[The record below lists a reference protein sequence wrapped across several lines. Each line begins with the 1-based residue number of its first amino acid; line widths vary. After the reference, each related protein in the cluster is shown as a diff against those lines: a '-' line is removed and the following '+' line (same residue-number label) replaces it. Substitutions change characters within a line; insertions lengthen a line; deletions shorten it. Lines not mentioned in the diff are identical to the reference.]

1 VSDSETVEEAVACTR
16 FLLIGHASRMLLPQ
30 ATAERMIIDR
40 EKILSELE
48 SHINRRVQVMR
59 QAATADHRAL
69 RNNAKICLESLET
82 VLRLLRRLF
91 EELGLVEGG
100 GS

>member
-1 VSDSETVEEAVACTR
+1 
-16 FLLIGHASRMLLPQ
+16 
-30 ATAERMIIDR
+30 MIIDR

-48 SHINRRVQVMR
+48 SHISRTAQVMR

-69 RNNAKICLESLET
+69 HHNAEIWLESLET
-82 VLRLLRRLF
+82 DLRLLRRLF
-91 EELGLVEGG
+91 EEFGLVEGD

>member
-1 VSDSETVEEAVACTR
+1 
-16 FLLIGHASRMLLPQ
+16 MN
-30 ATAERMIIDR
+30 IDR

-48 SHINRRVQVMR
+48 SHISRSAQVMR

-69 RNNAKICLESLET
+69 QNNAEIWLESLET
-82 VLRLLRRLF
+82 DLRLLRRLF
-91 EELGLVEGG
+91 EELGLVEGS

>member
-1 VSDSETVEEAVACTR
+1 
-16 FLLIGHASRMLLPQ
+16 
-30 ATAERMIIDR
+30 MIIDR

-48 SHINRRVQVMR
+48 SHISRTAQVMR

-69 RNNAKICLESLET
+69 RDNAEIWLESLET
-82 VLRLLRRLF
+82 DLRLLRRLF
-91 EELGLVEGG
+91 EELDLVEGG

>member
-1 VSDSETVEEAVACTR
+1 
-16 FLLIGHASRMLLPQ
+16 
-30 ATAERMIIDR
+30 MIIDR

-48 SHINRRVQVMR
+48 SHISRTAQVMR

-69 RNNAKICLESLET
+69 RNNAEIWLESLET
-82 VLRLLRRLF
+82 DLRLLRRLF
-91 EELGLVEGG
+91 EEHDLVERG

>member
-1 VSDSETVEEAVACTR
+1 
-16 FLLIGHASRMLLPQ
+16 MN
-30 ATAERMIIDR
+30 IDR

-48 SHINRRVQVMR
+48 SHISRSAQVMR
-59 QAATADHRAL
+59 QAATADHRTL
-69 RNNAKICLESLET
+69 RDNAEIWLESLET
-82 VLRLLRRLF
+82 DLRVLRRLF

>member
-1 VSDSETVEEAVACTR
+1 
-16 FLLIGHASRMLLPQ
+16 MN
-30 ATAERMIIDR
+30 IDR

-48 SHINRRVQVMR
+48 SHISRSAQVMR

-69 RNNAKICLESLET
+69 RDNAEIWLESLET
-82 VLRLLRRLF
+82 DLRLLRRLF
-91 EELGLVEGG
+91 EELDLVDGG

>member
-1 VSDSETVEEAVACTR
+1 
-16 FLLIGHASRMLLPQ
+16 
-30 ATAERMIIDR
+30 MIIDR

-48 SHINRRVQVMR
+48 SHISRSAQVMR

-69 RNNAKICLESLET
+69 RNNAEIWLESLET
-82 VLRLLRRLF
+82 DLRLLRRLF
-91 EELGLVEGG
+91 EELDLVERG

>member
-1 VSDSETVEEAVACTR
+1 
-16 FLLIGHASRMLLPQ
+16 
-30 ATAERMIIDR
+30 MIIDR

-48 SHINRRVQVMR
+48 SHISRSAQVMR

-69 RNNAKICLESLET
+69 RDNAEIWLESLET
-82 VLRLLRRLF
+82 DLRLLRRLF

>member
-1 VSDSETVEEAVACTR
+1 
-16 FLLIGHASRMLLPQ
+16 
-30 ATAERMIIDR
+30 MIIDR

-48 SHINRRVQVMR
+48 SHISRTAQVMR

-69 RNNAKICLESLET
+69 RNNAEIWLESLET
-82 VLRLLRRLF
+82 DLRLLRRLF

>member
-1 VSDSETVEEAVACTR
+1 
-16 FLLIGHASRMLLPQ
+16 MN
-30 ATAERMIIDR
+30 IDR

-48 SHINRRVQVMR
+48 SHISRSAQVMR

-69 RNNAKICLESLET
+69 RNNAKIWLESLET
-82 VLRLLRRLF
+82 DLRLLSRLF
-91 EELGLVEGG
+91 EEIGLVEGG

>member
-1 VSDSETVEEAVACTR
+1 MS
-16 FLLIGHASRMLLPQ
+16 
-30 ATAERMIIDR
+30 IDR

-48 SHINRRVQVMR
+48 SHISRSAQVMR
-59 QAATADHRAL
+59 QAATADHRTL
-69 RNNAKICLESLET
+69 RDNAEIWLESLET
-82 VLRLLRRLF
+82 DLRLLRRLF

>member
-1 VSDSETVEEAVACTR
+1 
-16 FLLIGHASRMLLPQ
+16 MN
-30 ATAERMIIDR
+30 IDR

-48 SHINRRVQVMR
+48 SHISRSAQVMR
-59 QAATADHRAL
+59 QAATADHRTL
-69 RNNAKICLESLET
+69 RDNAEIWLESLET
-82 VLRLLRRLF
+82 DLRLLRRLF

>member
-1 VSDSETVEEAVACTR
+1 
-16 FLLIGHASRMLLPQ
+16 MN
-30 ATAERMIIDR
+30 IDR

-48 SHINRRVQVMR
+48 SHISRSAQVMR

-69 RNNAKICLESLET
+69 RDNAEIWLESLET
-82 VLRLLRRLF
+82 DLRLLRRLF

-100 GS
+100 GT

>member
-1 VSDSETVEEAVACTR
+1 
-16 FLLIGHASRMLLPQ
+16 
-30 ATAERMIIDR
+30 MIIDR

-48 SHINRRVQVMR
+48 SHISRTAQVMR

-69 RNNAKICLESLET
+69 RDNAEIWLESLET
-82 VLRLLRRLF
+82 DLRLLRRLF
-91 EELGLVEGG
+91 EELNLVEGG

>member
-1 VSDSETVEEAVACTR
+1 
-16 FLLIGHASRMLLPQ
+16 
-30 ATAERMIIDR
+30 MIIDR

-48 SHINRRVQVMR
+48 SHISRSAQVMR

-69 RNNAKICLESLET
+69 RNNAEIWLESLET
-82 VLRLLRRLF
+82 DLRLLRRLF
-91 EELGLVEGG
+91 EELDLVEGG

>member
-1 VSDSETVEEAVACTR
+1 
-16 FLLIGHASRMLLPQ
+16 MN
-30 ATAERMIIDR
+30 IDR

-48 SHINRRVQVMR
+48 SHISRSAQVMR

-69 RNNAKICLESLET
+69 RNNAEIWLESLET
-82 VLRLLRRLF
+82 DLRLLRRLF

>member
-1 VSDSETVEEAVACTR
+1 MNIE
-16 FLLIGHASRMLLPQ
+16 
-30 ATAERMIIDR
+30 R

-48 SHINRRVQVMR
+48 SHISRSAQVMR
-59 QAATADHRAL
+59 QAATAEHRTL
-69 RNNAKICLESLET
+69 RDNAEIWLESLET
-82 VLRLLRRLF
+82 DLRLLRRLF

>member
-1 VSDSETVEEAVACTR
+1 
-16 FLLIGHASRMLLPQ
+16 MN
-30 ATAERMIIDR
+30 IDR

-48 SHINRRVQVMR
+48 SHISRSAQVMR

-69 RNNAKICLESLET
+69 RNNAEIWLESLET
-82 VLRLLRRLF
+82 DLRLLRRLF
-91 EELGLVEGG
+91 EELDLVERG